1 MRRVA
6 REFVFKLLFEYT
18 FLQVANEESLELL
31 SFADDLTDEDKTYV
45 RDTYYGVINNSEE
58 LKQTISDKLERY
70 DISRLYRPDMVI
82 LLLAAYELKVD
93 ETPNKVVINEA
104 VELAKRYG
112 TEKSGGFVNG
122 VLAKLIKSN

>member
-45 RDTYYGVINNSEE
+45 RDTYYGVINNCEE

-70 DISRLYRPDMVI
+70 DLSRLYRPDMVI
-82 LLLAAYELKVD
+82 LMIAAYELKVN
-93 ETPNKVVINEA
+93 EIPSKVVINEA